1 LCLPEL
7 RTTKTMSAHNP
18 RNISPEKIDP
28 SLLFNV
34 SLEKRH
40 TFDSIFA
47 IATWVATA
55 IGLIVL
61 AALLIDTLTDALPR
75 LTGDF
80 INNFPSRRPLQA
92 GIKPALIGT
101 LWLLGLTA
109 AIAFP
114 IGVGAGIYLEEY
126 APDDWIS
133 RVIEINIA
141 NLAGVPSIIY
151 GMLGLQV
158 FVRIMEP
165 LTGGRSILAGAMTLA
180 LLILPIIIIT
190 TRETLRAIPSSLR
203 QAGFALGATRWQVI
217 REHIF
222 PLALPGIMTGTI
234 LALSRAIGETAP
246 LIVVG
251 AATFITFLPKDLQSQ
266 FTALPLQIF
275 NWVSRPEKEFQTNAA
290 AGIVILMVV
299 LLSMNAIAIYLRNK
313 FQTGRN

>member
-1 LCLPEL
+1 
-7 RTTKTMSAHNP
+7 MSAQNP
-18 RNISPEKIDP
+18 RNSTNPEIDP
-28 SLLFNV
+28 RLLFDV
-34 SLEKRH
+34 SLDQRH

-61 AALLIDTLTDALPR
+61 AALLIDTISDALPR

-114 IGVGAGIYLEEY
+114 LGVGAGIYLEEY

-133 RVIEINIA
+133 RIIEINIA

-190 TRETLRAIPSSLR
+190 TRETLRAIPDSLR

-313 FQTGRN
+313 FQQARN

>member
-1 LCLPEL
+1 
-7 RTTKTMSAHNP
+7 MSADNP
-18 RNISPEKIDP
+18 RNISPQDIDR
-28 SLLFNV
+28 SRLFRV
-34 SLEKRH
+34 SLDKRH
-40 TFDSIFA
+40 TLDSIFA

-61 AALLIDTLTDALPR
+61 AVLVVDTVIDALPK
-75 LTGDF
+75 LNSDF
-80 INNFPSRRPLQA
+80 INSFPSRRASVA
-92 GIKPALIGT
+92 GIKPALVGT

-109 AIAFP
+109 AFAFP
-114 IGVGAGIYLEEY
+114 LGVGAGIYLEEY

-133 RVIEINIA
+133 RTIEINIS

-165 LTGGRSILAGAMTLA
+165 LTGGRTILAGAMTLA

-313 FQTGRN
+313 FQQVRN